1 MADTHDTQARRR
13 IPVALVQ
20 HPWPTERFAVDA
32 EYRRQ
37 ARPPAAERMALAGV
51 RLANPLNSAPQVS

>member
-1 MADTHDTQARRR
+1 M
-13 IPVALVQ
+13 ALVQ